1 MVSVVGVIIFV
12 AVIYR
17 LLTDGV
23 PAGAQTWK
31 VGEFFDTVATVGVST
46 TLDWVQESPPAI
58 HTYEELPYIVY
69 SPKN

>member
-31 VGEFFDTVATVGVST
+31 VGEFFDTEATVGVST
-46 TLDWVQESPPAI
+46 TLEWVQESPPAI
-58 HTYEELPYIVY
+58 HTYEELPYIVAH
-69 SPKN
+69 